1 VLASVSPVF
10 PDFTPR
16 PHLVVAAAAP
26 HEKLVAR
33 AAERLDAPVPCEDW
47 TVRDLAEHMMT
58 WTPVLAGSGRGAPP
72 AAGTPK
78 AVGNWVATLDAGRD
92 DMVAV
97 WSDPSAWTGTTTM
110 TASELPASMVGTMVL
125 CELVLHAWDLAR
137 GLGEPVGWDD
147 DVLGEVLEAM
157 QQMAPLGRGSAF
169 GDEVPVPGDAEL
181 LDRIVAVAGRD
192 PSCTP

>member
-1 VLASVSPVF
+1 MF

-26 HEKLVAR
+26 HEKLVAA

-47 TVRDLAEHMMT
+47 TVRHLVEHMMT

-72 AAGTPK
+72 AARTPR
-78 AVGNWVATLDAGRD
+78 AEGNWVATLDAGRED
-92 DMVAV
+92 LVAV
-97 WSDPSAWTGTTTM
+97 WSEPSAWTGTTTM

-125 CELVLHAWDLAR
+125 CELVLHAWDLAK

-147 DVLGEVLEAM
+147 AVLGEVLEAM
-157 QQMAPLGRGSAF
+157 QQMAPQGRGSAF
-169 GDEVPVPGDAEL
+169 GDEVPVPDDAEL

-192 PSCTP
+192 PSWRP